1 MSRRHSQSADEQFV
15 EGINTFDKTAVPR
28 TQEKHRRESQAS
40 RYMEEDFNFKGEL
53 ALNNAFQVTDII
65 KEELVGA
72 NEDME
77 LLR

>member
-15 EGINTFDKTAVPR
+15 EGAGTFDKTAVPR
-28 TQEKHRRESQAS
+28 TQEKHRGDSQAS
-40 RYMEEDFNFKGEL
+40 RYADEHFDFKGEA